1 MSCCINDLM
10 DKEVINVCDGKRL
23 GYAYDVEVDVCDG
36 KILSLIV
43 SSECSGLFSK
53 SEEFCIPWKCVKSV
67 GNDIIIVETQEVCR
81 RNNSPDECSS
91 KKKKRGWF

>member
-23 GYAYDVEVDVCDG
+23 GYAYDVEVDICDG
-36 KILSLIV
+36 RIIALVV
-43 SSECSGLFSK
+43 SGECSGFFAK
-53 SEEFCIPWKCVKSV
+53 AEEYSIPWKCVKSV
-67 GNDIIIVETQEVCR
+67 GNDIIIVETEELGKRNVC
-81 RNNSPDECSS
+81 PEECGA